1 VAVFKERN
9 ESEKIMRIA
18 IPVQN
23 NTKDTKVSTS
33 FGRSPYFL
41 IFDIKENVTQY
52 IVNTA
57 KDAQGGAGI
66 KASQII
72 IDNKADVVITPQCGN
87 NAYEV
92 LKEAGIEVLESK
104 GDIVEKNIIYYQNQ
118 KLNSLTDVHAG
129 FHGAK

>member
-1 VAVFKERN
+1 
-9 ESEKIMRIA
+9 MRIA

-72 IDNKADVVITPQCGN
+72 IDNN
-87 NAYEV
+87 
-92 LKEAGIEVLESK
+92 L
-104 GDIVEKNIIYYQNQ
+104 
-118 KLNSLTDVHAG
+118 
-129 FHGAK
+129 